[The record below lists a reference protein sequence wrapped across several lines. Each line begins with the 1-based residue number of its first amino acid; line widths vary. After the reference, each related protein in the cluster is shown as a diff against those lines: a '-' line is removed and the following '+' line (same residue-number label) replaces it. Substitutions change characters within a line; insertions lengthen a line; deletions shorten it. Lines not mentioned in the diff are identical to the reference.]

1 MTVPLVITVEVSLL
15 LTGPALLAAAALL
28 GALVGSSRPVRSV
41 AVLLTYA
48 AVELATLCRLMS
60 TVDDIDALVERV
72 LRTSYAALRTIL
84 DVRVELEDGSLTPEQ
99 VRTGNPLVVLSRHCG
114 PGDTLYVAWLLVVH
128 YRLRLRVVLK
138 SLLRLEPA
146 LDLAADRLPLC
157 FVRKHGARNRERIR
171 ELAASLRAG
180 DALLLFPEGGNFS
193 RLRWSRAVLGLIAAG
208 RYLAALRAR
217 RRTHTLPPR
226 RGGAAA
232 ALTGAPEADV
242 MVLAHSGFTA
252 DGRDRPWWRLP
263 VHRPLVVRTTL
274 VQAAGVPRDPEDLT
288 RWLEET
294 WAQVDRWIAEH
305 ADESS

>member
-1 MTVPLVITVEVSLL
+1 VRRLRRAVTVPLVITVEVSLL
-15 LTGPALLAAAALL
+15 LAGPVLLAAAALF

-48 AVELATLCRLMS
+48 AVELATLRRLMS
-60 TVDDIDALVERV
+60 SVDDIDALVERV

-138 SLLRLEPA
+138 SLLRLEP
-146 LDLAADRLPLC
+146 
-157 FVRKHGARNRERIR
+157 
-171 ELAASLRAG
+171 
-180 DALLLFPEGGNFS
+180 
-193 RLRWSRAVLGLIAAG
+193 VLGLIAAG

-274 VQAAGVPRDPEDLT
+274 VPAAAVPRDPEDLT

-294 WAQVDRWIAEH
+294 WARVDRWIAER